1 MWFALL
7 TLSFLLGSVP
17 SSVLVVGRLL
27 GKDVRGFGDGN
38 PGAINAYKAGGLRYG
53 LAVGLLDFL
62 KGALPVGLAA
72 QFLGWRDFRLATVA
86 VSCLLGSAFSPWLG
100 FRGGKSIACTF
111 GVWTGVLMY
120 EAPLFLGAFLALFVS
135 VQENDAWS
143 AVLGFLAFLVYLWLR
158 GVGPWLIVVGIANA
172 LVLMVKHAGDL
183 SGGVRPRRW
192 LLRSVGGR

>member
-7 TLSFLLGSVP
+7 ILSFLFGSVP

-27 GKDVRGFGDGN
+27 GKDVRRFGDGN

-72 QFLGWRDFRLATVA
+72 QFLGWRDFRLAAVA

-111 GVWTGVLMY
+111 GIWTGVLMY
-120 EAPLFLGAFLALFVS
+120 EVPFSWGFFSPSSSPSRRTTPGRRCS
-135 VQENDAWS
+135 VFS
-143 AVLGFLAFLVYLWLR
+143 
-158 GVGPWLIVVGIANA
+158 
-172 LVLMVKHAGDL
+172 
-183 SGGVRPRRW
+183 
-192 LLRSVGGR
+192 RSSSTFG